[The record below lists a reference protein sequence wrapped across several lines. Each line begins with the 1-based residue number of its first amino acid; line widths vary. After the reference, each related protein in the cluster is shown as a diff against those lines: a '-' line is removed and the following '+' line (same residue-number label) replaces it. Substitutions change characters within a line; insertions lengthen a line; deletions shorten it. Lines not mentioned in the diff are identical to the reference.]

1 MEGMVEPNEDGLRV
15 LFGSNRVANQSIG
28 QLVRKTAR
36 YNPERHNFFPE
47 SRFFFIILYCIKV
60 RHCRK

>member
-36 YNPERHNFFPE
+36 
-47 SRFFFIILYCIKV
+47 
-60 RHCRK
+60 